1 MIGGFRLKYY
11 DIIFLLGILI
21 ILSTTLYIDVIYGLY
36 LTGAFFVGIGLLV
49 ASKHKE
55 RG

>member
-11 DIIFLLGILI
+11 DLIFLLGILI
-21 ILSTTLYIDVIYGLY
+21 ILGTTFYIDLIIGLY
-36 LTGAFFVGIGLLV
+36 ATGVFFSVFGILV
-49 ASKHKE
+49 ANKHKE

>member
-11 DIIFLLGILI
+11 DLIFLLGILI
-21 ILSTTLYIDVIYGLY
+21 VLGTTFYIDLIIGLY
-36 LTGAFFVGIGLLV
+36 ATGVFFSAFGFLV